1 MIQAWNKKKKAMKI
15 FNEKN
20 PKHIQILKEE
30 LKRAKR
36 ILREYNESEI
46 WKNLSTDVRRA
57 ALMSVDGDMGPDFA
71 DEYEDTEW
79 MQLPDVI
86 TNRLDINRFDIPDNI
101 DPLALASFIQTNS
114 SKLPSEPWYQA
125 SVGPKLKTDQIVK
138 LLQSGLTST
147 KYLTKDIIAHML
159 ATSPDIQIDF
169 NQLKDKQITG
179 SVVQGSQQGGSIGAP
194 SKNRTGGYWTG
205 D

>member
-1 MIQAWNKKKKAMKI
+1 MKI

-46 WKNLSTDVRRA
+46 WKNLSSDVRRA
-57 ALMSVDGDMGPDFA
+57 ALISIDDDMGSDFA
-71 DEYEDTEW
+71 DEYADTEW

-86 TNRLDINRFDIPDNI
+86 TNRLDLDRFNIPNNINPM
-101 DPLALASFIQTNS
+101 ALADFIQQNS
-114 SKLPSEPWYQA
+114 SKLPSEAWYQA
-125 SVGPKLKTDQIVK
+125 SVGPKLRTDQIVK

-147 KYLTKDIIAHML
+147 IYLTKDIIAHML
-159 ATSPDIQIDF
+159 ALAPDIDIDF
-169 NQLKDKQITG
+169 NKLIDKSLTG
-179 SVVQGSQQGGSIGAP
+179 SVVQASQQGGIGAP
-194 SKNRTGGYWTG
+194 SKNKASGYWTG

>member
-1 MIQAWNKKKKAMKI
+1 MKI

-46 WKNLSTDVRRA
+46 WRNLSTDVRRA
-57 ALMSVDGDMGPDFA
+57 ALMSVDSDMGSDFA
-71 DEYEDTEW
+71 NEYENTEW
-79 MQLPDVI
+79 MKLPDVI
-86 TNRLDINRFDIPDNI
+86 TNRLDIDRFNIPDNI
-101 DPLALASFIQTNS
+101 NPYKLADFIQSNAN
-114 SKLPSEPWYQA
+114 KLPKDAWYQA
-125 SVGPKLKTDQIVK
+125 SVGPKLRTDQIVK

-147 KYLTKDIIAHML
+147 KTLTKDIVAQLIA
-159 ATSPDIQIDF
+159 TTDINIDF
-169 NQLKDKQITG
+169 DQLLDTPIAG
-179 SVVQGSQQGGSIGAP
+179 SVVQASQQGGMGTP

>member
-1 MIQAWNKKKKAMKI
+1 MKI

-46 WKNLSTDVRRA
+46 WRSLSTDVRRA
-57 ALMSVDGDMGPDFA
+57 ALMSVDDDMGPDFA
-71 DEYEDTEW
+71 DEYEDTDW

-86 TNRLDINRFDIPDNI
+86 TNRLDINRFNIPDNI
-101 DPLALASFIQTNS
+101 NPYKLADFIQSNAN
-114 SKLPSEPWYQA
+114 KLPKDAWYQA
-125 SVGPKLKTDQIVK
+125 SVGPKLRTDQIVK

-147 KYLTKDIIAHML
+147 KNLTKDIVAHLIAS
-159 ATSPDIQIDF
+159 TDIIDVDF
-169 NQLKDKQITG
+169 DQLTDTQITG

-194 SKNRTGGYWTG
+194 SKNRSGGYWTG

>member
-1 MIQAWNKKKKAMKI
+1 MKI

-30 LKRAKR
+30 LNRAKR

-46 WKNLSTDVRRA
+46 WKNLSTDIRRA
-57 ALMSVDGDMGPDFA
+57 ALKSVDIELGPDFA

-79 MQLPDVI
+79 FQLPDVV
-86 TNRLDINRFDIPDNI
+86 TNRLDLDRFNIPDNI
-101 DPLALASFIQTNS
+101 NPIALADFIQQNS
-114 SKLPSEPWYQA
+114 SKLPSEAWYQA
-125 SVGPKLKTDQIVK
+125 SVGPKLRTDQLVK

-147 KYLTKDIIAHML
+147 KYLTKDIITHML
-159 ATSPDIQIDF
+159 ASTPDINIDF
-169 NQLKDKQITG
+169 NKLIDKSITG
-179 SVVQGSQQGGSIGAP
+179 SAIQASQQGGSIGAP
-194 SKNRTGGYWTG
+194 SKNRAGGYWTG